1 MRTTTLGST
10 DPEVGVVG
18 LGCMGMTYRYDM
30 AAPRDDATSIA
41 VIVEDVLGREVRKL
55 LLSPR

>member
-1 MRTTTLGST
+1 
-10 DPEVGVVG
+10 
-18 LGCMGMTYRYDM
+18 MGMTYRYDM